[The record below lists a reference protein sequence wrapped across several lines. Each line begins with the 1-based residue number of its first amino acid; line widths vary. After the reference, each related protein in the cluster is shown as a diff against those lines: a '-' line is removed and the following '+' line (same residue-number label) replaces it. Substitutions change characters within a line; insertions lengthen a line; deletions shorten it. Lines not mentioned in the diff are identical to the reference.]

1 MRKIWN
7 VPTLVAF
14 GALAALP
21 ACSNLM
27 GGGRSSQASS
37 QPAVST
43 SPALAPDTIKQVQA
57 RLRDDGYYKQGPV
70 DGLWGDGTQSAVR
83 NFQRDHSLSTTGR
96 LDVATLEAL
105 NIVGNGNNTA
115 ATDQTTNGVND
126 RNNSPTYNSGN
137 NANPTTAP
145 NSR

>member
-21 ACSNLM
+21 ACSNMM
-27 GGGRSSQASS
+27 GGGHSSQASS
-37 QPAVST
+37 QPAAST
-43 SPALAPDTIKQVQA
+43 SPALAPDTIKQVQE

-70 DGLWGDGTQSAVR
+70 DGLWGDGTQTAVR

-105 NIVGNGNNTA
+105 NILGNGNNTGS
-115 ATDQTTNGVND
+115 TDQTTNSTHD
-126 RNNSPTYNSGN
+126 RNNPSHKNSN
-137 NANPTTAP
+137 NTPSTTAP
-145 NSR
+145 NNR